1 LATKLTF
8 NRLEKKF
15 ILTEEQYL
23 RIKEEIDKRF
33 DPDEYGET
41 TICNLYYDTPDY
53 LLITRSVEKPVF
65 KEKLRLRTYGIP
77 NDSSAG
83 FIEVKRKFNGTVY
96 KRRMTMPL
104 ANALKFLKGELEI
117 ENPNQINKEMQH
129 FLNFYKN
136 LAPMFYV
143 SYDRSAFFGKDDRD
157 YRITFDRNL
166 TWRGYDLDLTKGVYG
181 ESLLGEG
188 EVLMEIKVPTAIPLW
203 LTDLLSE
210 MKVYTRSFSKV
221 GNAFMR
227 LIKNDRSYI
236 K

>member
-1 LATKLTF
+1 
-8 NRLEKKF
+8 
-15 ILTEEQYL
+15 
-23 RIKEEIDKRF
+23 
-33 DPDEYGET
+33 
-41 TICNLYYDTPDY
+41 
-53 LLITRSVEKPVF
+53 
-65 KEKLRLRTYGIP
+65 
-77 NDSSAG
+77 
-83 FIEVKRKFNGTVY
+83 
-96 KRRMTMPL
+96 MTMPL